1 MEAGKEKPLLEAAG
15 KTGLWLDYAG
25 LVQKAQQSSVAAG
38 VWWREGKEAGAE
50 NALKPG
56 AGGNGNERLGLK
68 KSLCF
73 HCS

>member
-1 MEAGKEKPLLEAAG
+1 MQDDRGS
-15 KTGLWLDYAG
+15 
-25 LVQKAQQSSVAAG
+25 VQTAQQSSAAAG
-38 VWWREGKEAGAE
+38 VCWREGKEAGPE

-68 KSLCF
+68 KSLGF